1 MSKLPAPHIR
11 TEARSRYML
20 TDVLLTAVV
29 LSLCFFH
36 GKIVGTREGT
46 VLAALL
52 TGTTVKLF
60 TRPLKAPLERFL
72 KR

>member
-1 MSKLPAPHIR
+1 M
-11 TEARSRYML
+11 
-20 TDVLLTAVV
+20 LTAVV

-60 TRPLKAPLERFL
+60 TRPLKAPLERLL
-72 KR
+72 KH